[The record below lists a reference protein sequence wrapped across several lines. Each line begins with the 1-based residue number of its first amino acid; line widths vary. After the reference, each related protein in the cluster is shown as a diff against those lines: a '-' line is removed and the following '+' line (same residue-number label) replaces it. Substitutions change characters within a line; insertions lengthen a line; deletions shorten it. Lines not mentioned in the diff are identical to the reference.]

1 MYLRK
6 TYRTVRNVTF
16 CALASIKLR
25 AGYRGS
31 GGAVLT
37 PFLVGLVLAS
47 WSAGSSAH
55 PPASESRLPSGDG
68 RRAGPASTLV
78 RLRASGPPRGHS
90 ARYNTTTAHTDD
102 RPRSK
107 AACKSSYAVACT
119 ARPGTRTGILQISTH
134 PAPARRA
141 RRRAGRFEVKAGR
154 AARRGLVAFSSCWA
168 VAVAA

>member
-1 MYLRK
+1 MYIKVMYLRK

-37 PFLVGLVLAS
+37 PFFFLVGLVRA
-47 WSAGSSAH
+47 
-55 PPASESRLPSGDG
+55 PPDVSRSRRATADG
-68 RRAGPASTLV
+68 RRRAGPASTLV

-119 ARPGTRTGILQISTH
+119 ARPGTRTGILH
-134 PAPARRA
+134 PPGTGSPLARRA

-154 AARRGLVAFSSCWA
+154 AARRGLVAFS
-168 VAVAA
+168 

>member
-1 MYLRK
+1 MYIKVMYLRK

-25 AGYRGS
+25 VGYRGS

-37 PFLVGLVLAS
+37 PFLHLGPRAR
-47 WSAGSSAH
+47 
-55 PPASESRLPSGDG
+55 PRTPRRESRLPSGDG

>member
-1 MYLRK
+1 MYMNVMYLRK

-25 AGYRGS
+25 VGYRGS

-37 PFLVGLVLAS
+37 PFSCILVAR
-47 WSAGSSAH
+47 AR
-55 PPASESRLPSGDG
+55 PRTPRRESRLPSGDG

-107 AACKSSYAVACT
+107 AACKSSYA
-119 ARPGTRTGILQISTH
+119 L
-134 PAPARRA
+134 
-141 RRRAGRFEVKAGR
+141 
-154 AARRGLVAFSSCWA
+154 
-168 VAVAA
+168 